1 MPRNT
6 VEIGTEEPT
15 AIVPASDPLGDYE
28 IVVTGATP
36 IVLNDR
42 RRDVADREGREL
54 EPGRPAIVTKDQSTE
69 AIYAISDGVEAS
81 EVSIEKTRF
90 SIVKLPPMTLQGER
104 QNRPGYRVETLDV
117 SSETSFSALPVP
129 DGYDVVVRA
138 DVDNGDAV
146 ELRDGEGG
154 ALPLEPGASTSLGV
168 VDRSEIT
175 VAPSSG
181 TQTVHATVE
190 V

>member
-1 MPRNT
+1 
-6 VEIGTEEPT
+6 
-15 AIVPASDPLGDYE
+15 
-28 IVVTGATP
+28 
-36 IVLNDR
+36 
-42 RRDVADREGREL
+42 
-54 EPGRPAIVTKDQSTE
+54 
-69 AIYAISDGVEAS
+69 
-81 EVSIEKTRF
+81 VSIEKTRF

-104 QNRPGYRVETLDV
+104 QNRAGFRVETLDV
-117 SSETSFSALPVP
+117 SGETTLPDLPVP

-154 ALPLEPGASTSLGV
+154 ALPLEPGASVSLGV
-168 VDRSEIT
+168 VNRSKIT
-175 VAPSSG
+175 VAPASG

>member
-15 AIVPASDPLGDYE
+15 AIIPASDPLGDYE

-54 EPGRPAIVTKDQSTE
+54 EPGRPAIVTKDKSTE
-69 AIYAISDGVEAS
+69 AIYAISDGLEPS

-104 QNRPGYRVETLDV
+104 QNRAGFRAGSV
-117 SSETSFSALPVP
+117 SVSAEQQLPPVAVP
-129 DGYDVVVRA
+129 DGYDVVTKA
-138 DVDNGDAV
+138 ATSNTDAV
-146 ELRDGEGG
+146 EIRDGEGG
-154 ALPLEPGASTSLGV
+154 AFRLPAGSETTLGV
-168 VDRSEIT
+168 SDVSDIR
-175 VAPSSG
+175 VAPVSG
-181 TQTVHATVE
+181 TQTVEYLVE